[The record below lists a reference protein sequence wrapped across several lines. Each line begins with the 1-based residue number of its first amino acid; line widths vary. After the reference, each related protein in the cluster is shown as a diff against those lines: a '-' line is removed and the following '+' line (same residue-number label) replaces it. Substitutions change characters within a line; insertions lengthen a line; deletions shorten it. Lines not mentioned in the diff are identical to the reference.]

1 MSPVRFDQQHPQPCA
16 PEALNSFIYLFF
28 FYDSNWITKIPFRGQ
43 TWNQVH
49 LSIKPKS
56 TKTPKLYLN
65 RLRALDHEERGMKWP
80 GVELQVHP
88 ESDEVLVAQ
97 SPTLCDSMDCRSPG
111 SSVHGISQ
119 IRILECVAISFPRG
133 SSHLMDGTQASCIAG
148 RSFTIWVTREAQG
161 GSTQVSL
168 KADISKRS
176 ITKVLFPK
184 GMTHLLRTAVLGPL
198 SCIIHTFFPNLLH

>member
-1 MSPVRFDQQHPQPCA
+1 MSNSLQP
-16 PEALNSFIYLFF
+16 
-28 FYDSNWITKIPFRGQ
+28 
-43 TWNQVH
+43 H
-49 LSIKPKS
+49 
-56 TKTPKLYLN
+56 
-65 RLRALDHEERGMKWP
+65 
-80 GVELQVHP
+80 ELQHVRLPCPSLTPRACSYACPCSWWCHLTI
-88 ESDEVLVAQ
+88 S
-97 SPTLCDSMDCRSPG
+97 
-111 SSVHGISQ
+111 SSVAPFSSCLQ
-119 IRILECVAISFPRG
+119 SFPALVSFPRSQFFASG
-133 SSHLMDGTQASCIAG
+133 GQSIGASVSASVLPMNIQDWFPLGYTCKLFIYYFYLGTQASCIAG